1 MEGVVYW
8 SEDPGPALCPATNC
22 PGNLGQVTPLSGP
35 GSSSAPWAQL
45 EDPCDLAAQMF
56 PACPSWLALVLELDQ
71 PRDQRGPKG
80 SRLPSSTPKELWKI
94 GPRHPRWDGS
104 TQKKDLDP
112 GLGVPEEPLFFL
124 PHPPTAPPREGCLSL
139 SLAPCPARGSGPP
152 GKIRDPAPSSFLLS
166 QTRRFCLPCSLPQ
179 YQEGPIQRRGPT
191 NHCLL
196 STY

>member
-71 PRDQRGPKG
+71 PRGQRGPKG
-80 SRLPSSTPKELWKI
+80 SRLPSSTPRSCGKLAQDTPD
-94 GPRHPRWDGS
+94 GMAAPRRRTWTLAWVSLKSLCSFCHTPPLPHQGRAACPSVWLLALPGAVGLLGRSGIRLPAVSSLVKQGDS
-104 TQKKDLDP
+104 VFLVPCHSIKKAQSK
-112 GLGVPEEPLFFL
+112 GGVP
-124 PHPPTAPPREGCLSL
+124 PTTA
-139 SLAPCPARGSGPP
+139 
-152 GKIRDPAPSSFLLS
+152 
-166 QTRRFCLPCSLPQ
+166 
-179 YQEGPIQRRGPT
+179 Y
-191 NHCLL
+191 
-196 STY
+196 